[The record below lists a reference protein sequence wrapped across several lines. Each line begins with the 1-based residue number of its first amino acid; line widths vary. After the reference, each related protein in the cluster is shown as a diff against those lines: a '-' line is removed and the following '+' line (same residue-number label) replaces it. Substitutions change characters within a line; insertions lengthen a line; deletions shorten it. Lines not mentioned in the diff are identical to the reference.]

1 MSKKIEVYYSS
12 KSKTLY
18 VMLPDGSSYYVMSGG
33 HVGQTYGTRNVI
45 VHSKSGD
52 GSMENAKLV
61 CELTPSVIRK
71 VSKVLVNL
79 DEDGGPSSH
88 EDGSSDAQRHTP
100 THRSLSQSGPQV
112 QAQRRRPRS
121 GCGS

>member
-18 VMLPDGSSYYVMSGG
+18 VMLPDGSSYSVMSGG

-45 VHSKSGD
+45 VHSKSGG

-71 VSKVLVNL
+71 VSKVL
-79 DEDGGPSSH
+79 G
-88 EDGSSDAQRHTP
+88 
-100 THRSLSQSGPQV
+100 QS
-112 QAQRRRPRS
+112 R
-121 GCGS
+121 